1 MLQDDSFHKEIE
13 AAASTSTPF
22 LLVIQ
27 TPQQQKW
34 MVEFGN
40 TITCM
45 DAIYRWTMHAL
56 YSSQVIKIH
65 PTICTPL
72 YIQD

>member
-45 DAIYRWTMHAL
+45 DAI
-56 YSSQVIKIH
+56 
-65 PTICTPL
+65 
-72 YIQD
+72 